1 MKKILALVLVL
12 TMALAMAACTPA
24 NNNETTEA
32 TAEATTEATTA
43 ATEGNTAASALDLLN
58 SIWAKFPEEGKFPV
72 MGGDMENPNWEGPGS
87 VTLPGAEGNA
97 LWNLNIPEEQLVNFS
112 EAATMIHAM
121 NTNTFAGCAVKL
133 VEGADKATVAKAVVD
148 AILNTRWMCGFP
160 ERVVVVSSGDC
171 LVIAFGLEMNTTNLL
186 TAITAVDASAEVLH
200 NETIG

>member
-32 TAEATTEATTA
+32 TTEATTA
-43 ATEGNTAASALDLLN
+43 ATEGNTAAVSPLDLLN

-72 MGGDMENPNWEGPGS
+72 MGGEAENPNWEGPGS

-186 TAITAVDASAEVLH
+186 TAISAVDASAEVLH

>member
-32 TAEATTEATTA
+32 TNEATTEATTA

-186 TAITAVDASAEVLH
+186 TAISAVDASAEVLH

>member
-24 NNNETTEA
+24 HNNETTEA
-32 TAEATTEATTA
+32 TNEATTEATTA

-186 TAITAVDASAEVLH
+186 TAISAVDASAEVLH